1 MVTPE
6 DWARLRL
13 LNFGVR
19 ALNLPVTVACVAGQ
33 IRRYD
38 RVAAAQVSSH
48 ARREASLDGA
58 LDRLLALYSAVIEE
72 SASMPRAAGMYETAA
87 ARYLLRHATVL
98 KGRASA
104 LEPAEPAANGQEALC
119 LEPKADLD
127 ALANERRAMQL
138 HVTNLEAQAVAQE
151 AARQLAERREKERA
165 ALYLEAKS
173 NIDALANELR
183 ETQLRE
189 AKALAKAAAQEARAR
204 DAERERDYWRR
215 EWQLL
220 HESATWKV
228 ARSMLQSAPAQVLYP
243 LIERVGRFVRGKRP
257 RRLHR

>member
-1 MVTPE
+1 
-6 DWARLRL
+6 
-13 LNFGVR
+13 
-19 ALNLPVTVACVAGQ
+19 
-33 IRRYD
+33 
-38 RVAAAQVSSH
+38 
-48 ARREASLDGA
+48 
-58 LDRLLALYSAVIEE
+58 
-72 SASMPRAAGMYETAA
+72 MYETAA
-87 ARYLLRHATVL
+87 ARYLLRHAAVL

-119 LEPKADLD
+119 LEPKADMD